1 MKPEIVFQQD
11 FDQKDILLKEKEVY
25 GIYLS
30 NHPTTM
36 YKKNNPYAIPINEV
50 ENHFDKQVDTLLLVD
65 KMKLVNTKKGDKMAF
80 ITGSDESGQIEYILF
95 PKVLNKVPNID
106 KGNILKIRGRV
117 EKRLNRYQIIVDRV
131 KNLEEDN
138 EED

>member
-1 MKPEIVFQQD
+1 M
-11 FDQKDILLKEKEVY
+11 
-25 GIYLS
+25 
-30 NHPTTM
+30 
-36 YKKNNPYAIPINEV
+36 

-65 KMKLVNTKKGDKMAF
+65 KVKLVNTKKGDKMAF

-95 PKVLNKVPNID
+95 SKVLNKVPNID
-106 KGNILKIRGRV
+106 KENILKIRGRV